1 MEWSLRRCAVG
12 AAARWVAWPL
22 LAAVG
27 VLTLA
32 GCGLDG
38 QPSVN
43 AAQPRGASVA
53 FESIDGPPTAQF
65 NKLVQDLNEEAQ
77 ARRLAVI
84 SRDKPSVYR
93 VRGYLAAKVA
103 KNHTTVSWVWDV
115 FDQNEHRALRITG
128 EETTKGRH
136 RRGWTAADDAM
147 LKRIASSSMA
157 QLASFLTSPDVAPNA
172 PAPAAPPQ
180 LALIGWHDTSPEA
193 AGIFRIFRANADP
206 VAAETEQ
213 AAEPSDAE
221 TSPRIS
227 GPVPLPRRRPPLAA
241 AVSARETTITL
252 AASGGAS
259 ER

>member
-1 MEWSLRRCAVG
+1 MEWSLRRCA
-12 AAARWVAWPL
+12 AATWVCRPL

-32 GCGLDG
+32 GCRLNG

-43 AAQPRGASVA
+43 AAQLRGASVA

-65 NKLVQDLNEEAQ
+65 NKLVQDLNAEAQ

-93 VRGYLAAKVA
+93 VRGYLAAKVV
-103 KNHTTVSWVWDV
+103 KNHTTVFWVWDV
-115 FDQNEHRALRITG
+115 FDQYELHALRITG
-128 EETTKGRH
+128 EETTKGRQ

-157 QLASFLTSPDVAPNA
+157 QLATFLTSSEVTPNT

-180 LALIGWHDTSPEA
+180 LAPLGWHETSPEA
-193 AGIFRIFRANADP
+193 AGIFRIFKAPADL
-206 VAAETEQ
+206 VAADTEQ
-213 AAEPSDAE
+213 TVEPPEADMRPTIA
-221 TSPRIS
+221 
-227 GPVPLPRRRPPLAA
+227 GPVPQPRSRPAAAA
-241 AVSARETTITL
+241 AVSTRETTITL

-259 ER
+259 KR

>member
-1 MEWSLRRCAVG
+1 MEWGLRRCA
-12 AAARWVAWPL
+12 AASWVCRPL

-32 GCGLDG
+32 GCRLDG

-65 NKLVQDLNEEAQ
+65 NKLVQDLNAEAQ

-93 VRGYLAAKVA
+93 VRGYLAAKVV
-103 KNHTTVSWVWDV
+103 KNHTTVFWVWDV
-115 FDQNEHRALRITG
+115 FDQNELRALRITG
-128 EETTKGRH
+128 EETTKGRQ